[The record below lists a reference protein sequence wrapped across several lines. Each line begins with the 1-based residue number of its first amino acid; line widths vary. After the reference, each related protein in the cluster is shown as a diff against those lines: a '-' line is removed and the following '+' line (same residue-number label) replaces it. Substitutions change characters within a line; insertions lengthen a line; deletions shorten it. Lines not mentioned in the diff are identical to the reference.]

1 MADNRR
7 KKASATVDGTTLRV
21 LPAPRLNL
29 NNLEALRREMSR
41 VYRDMRTNQIE
52 TQDGTRL
59 VYVLAEVAKM
69 FERCELEA
77 RIAELESHH
86 GNT

>member
-1 MADNRR
+1 MAESRQNP
-7 KKASATVDGTTLRV
+7 SATVDGAKLRV

-41 VYRDMRTNQIE
+41 VYRDMRGGKIE

-59 VYVLAEVAKM
+59 VYVLAELGKM

-77 RIAELESHH
+77 RILALENNH
-86 GNT
+86 GEPE